1 MDNQQEQEFQSLL
14 GVFWGD
20 YAKREPGRLM
30 QDLLTLF
37 GWIREGRL
45 RPRIAGTY
53 PLERGGEAIAAL
65 AARRVSGKLV
75 ITMATAPDG

>member
-1 MDNQQEQEFQSLL
+1 
-14 GVFWGD
+14 
-20 YAKREPGRLM
+20 M
-30 QDLLTLF
+30 QDLQTLF

-45 RPRIAGTY
+45 RPRIAAAY
-53 PLERGGEAIAAL
+53 PLERGGEAIAQL